1 MNMKRFKFEER
12 ISCLA
17 TRKVMFHSNNMN
29 LDSSIQPY
37 VIIGKDNRK
46 RVSVKLSNS
55 KFPYCGVG
63 VVASTWPT
71 GKIGWATGWMFG
83 PNDIA
88 TAGHAIYNK
97 KEGGYPSKIVF
108 YPAQNGPIL
117 APQIGYKA
125 INVFVPS
132 KYRKGGK
139 GSSAYDYGVFEVKSN
154 IGKRYGY
161 FGWNSSISMGAALE
175 TVGYP
180 FDKTKYEMWKC
191 YGKVMQVHKRYFS
204 HSADAVK
211 SQSGSPLFSPKNKI
225 VRGIHRGGSGV
236 DNYAI
241 KITADFSNLLYKRR
255 NN

>member
-29 LDSSIQPY
+29 LDSSIQP
-37 VIIGKDNRK
+37 
-46 RVSVKLSNS
+46 
-55 KFPYCGVG
+55 
-63 VVASTWPT
+63 
-71 GKIGWATGWMFG
+71 
-83 PNDIA
+83 
-88 TAGHAIYNK
+88 
-97 KEGGYPSKIVF
+97 
-108 YPAQNGPIL
+108 
-117 APQIGYKA
+117 YKA